1 MDESKMSAKLGRVLR
16 KGEYKVKIHELE
28 LNPANASEVG
38 DKVVYVVVYK
48 SGRVNSDPLA
58 KSFFGSGR
66 YRQNMSM
73 VGASDPTEFRV

>member
-38 DKVVYVVVYK
+38 DIFVYVVELK
-48 SGRVNSDPLA
+48 IGQS
-58 KSFFGSGR
+58 
-66 YRQNMSM
+66 
-73 VGASDPTEFRV
+73 

>member
-38 DKVVYVVVYK
+38 DRDVCK

-58 KSFFGSGR
+58 KSFFW
-66 YRQNMSM
+66 
-73 VGASDPTEFRV
+73 